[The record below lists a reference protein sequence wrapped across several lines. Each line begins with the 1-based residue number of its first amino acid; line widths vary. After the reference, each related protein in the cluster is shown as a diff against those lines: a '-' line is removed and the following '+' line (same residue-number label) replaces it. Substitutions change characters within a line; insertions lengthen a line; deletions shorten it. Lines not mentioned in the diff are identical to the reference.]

1 MTEQIPIQ
9 PTPVGALRFNTDSS
23 KLEYFDGNQY
33 VNITTDSPEQHA
45 EGTRGLTAAGYGNT
59 NQIEF
64 FNIDSLGNGADFGD
78 LNNSIQQPGSASSRT
93 RGCIAGGTGPVNLNV
108 IDYITISSTGDALD
122 FGDLTQ
128 TGHGISMNLNNQTR
142 GVFAGRT
149 SGSNQ
154 TTIDY
159 ITIAATGNAVDFGNL
174 SANTRN
180 VFGGSSPTRAVFS
193 LGGGSNIIEYITIST
208 LGNTADFGDTTY
220 SDGTY
225 GAGGS
230 NAVRALLVNGKGST
244 DEVCFVTIATL
255 GNALDFGNLT
265 TTTNT
270 QLPVMASSPTR
281 AVRIGG
287 QSPGYTNDMDY
298 AQIMTLG
305 NFIDFGD
312 SNVSK
317 SARAS
322 LSNGHGG
329 LG

>member
-1 MTEQIPIQ
+1 MSGIASGSI
-9 PTPVGALRFNTDSS
+9 RFNTDSS
-23 KLEYFDGNQY
+23 KLEIYDGNAWFE
-33 VNITTDSPEQHA
+33 IDSTSPDEQTG
-45 EGTRGLTAAGYGNT
+45 GTRGLTAGGFGNT
-59 NQIEF
+59 DQIEF
-64 FNIDSLGNGADFGD
+64 FNIDTTGNGADFGN
-78 LNNSIQQPGSASSRT
+78 LNTDPQQPGSVSSRT
-93 RGCIAGGTGPVNLNV
+93 RGCIAGGNDGSDLNV
-108 IDYITISSTGDALD
+108 IDFITISSTGDALD
-122 FGDLTQ
+122 FGDLITAR
-128 TGHGISMNLNNQTR
+128 HAISHNINDRTR
-142 GVFAGRT
+142 GVFIGGT
-149 SGSNQ
+149 PN
-154 TTIDY
+154 INVMEY
-159 ITIAATGNAVDFGNL
+159 VTIAQTGNGVDFGDI
-174 SANTRN
+174 STGKRN
-180 VFGGSSPTRAVFS
+180 VFGGSSPTRGVFCIA
-193 LGGGSNIIEYITIST
+193 GGSNVIQYITIST
-208 LGNTADFGDTTY
+208 LGNSTDFGDTTY

-255 GNALDFGNLT
+255 GNAIDFGNLT
-265 TTTNT
+265 TTSNT

-287 QSPGYTNDMDY
+287 QSPNYTNDMDY
-298 AQIMTLG
+298 AQIMTTG

>member
-1 MTEQIPIQ
+1 MREQS
-9 PTPVGALRFNTDSS
+9 ALETATSGSIRFNTDSS
-23 KLEYFDGNQY
+23 KLEIYNGNQWWE
-33 VNITTDSPEQHA
+33 IDSTSPEQQTG
-45 EGTRGLTAAGYGNT
+45 GTRGLTAAGFSNT

-64 FNIDSLGNGADFGD
+64 FNIDTTGNGADFGD

-93 RGCIAGGTGPVNLNV
+93 RGCIAGGIASSDLNV
-108 IDYITISSTGDALD
+108 IDFVTFTSTGNALD
-122 FGDLTQ
+122 FGDLVTAR
-128 TGHGISMNLNNQTR
+128 HGISMSTNDRTR
-142 GVFAGRT
+142 GVFIGGT
-149 SGSNQ
+149 PNLNVME
-154 TTIDY
+154 Y
-159 ITIAATGNAVDFGNL
+159 VTIAQTGNGVDFGDI
-174 SANTRN
+174 SAAKRN
-180 VFGGSSPTRAVFS
+180 VFGGSSPTRAVFCIA
-193 LGGGSNIIEYITIST
+193 GGSNIIEYITIST
-208 LGNTADFGDTTY
+208 LGNSADFGDTTY

-255 GNALDFGNLT
+255 GNAIDFGNLT
-265 TTTNT
+265 TTSNT

-287 QSPGYTNDMDY
+287 QSPSYTNDMDY
-298 AQIMTLG
+298 AQIMTTG